1 MKYAPS
7 KWDPE
12 QYLRYSDERQRPLWD
27 LLDRVRTDPV
37 LAAVDLGCG
46 PGTST
51 VAVASRWPEAQVV
64 GIDNSQAMIDRAL
77 TPEAP
82 LPGAERATNG
92 DAVEPHVTYRA
103 ADIATWRPE
112 PESLDLVL
120 SNAALH
126 WVPGHTDLFAG
137 WVAALRPGGTLAFQV
152 PGNFDAPSHTLLAEL
167 AASVQWRGKLSGV
180 AGTVEAHHPL
190 DYYRSLRDIVSDVDV
205 WETTYCHRL
214 RGDDPVFEW
223 VRGTALLPYLE
234 CLSPADTSDFTSR
247 YKALLRSSYPKESSG
262 ETLLGFRRV
271 FVVAKKAA

>member
-37 LAAVDLGCG
+37 MSAVDLGCG

-51 VAVASRWPEAQVV
+51 VAIASRWPEAHVV
-64 GIDNSQAMIDRAL
+64 GIDSSEAMIERAL
-77 TPEAP
+77 APEA
-82 LPGAERATNG
+82 LGTTNE
-92 DAVEPHVTYRA
+92 DAGPPHVTYRTG
-103 ADIATWRPE
+103 DIATWRPA

-126 WVPGHTDLFAG
+126 WVPGHTDLFAS

-152 PGNFDAPSHTLLAEL
+152 PGNFDAPSHTMLAEL
-167 AASVQWRGKLSGV
+167 AASAQWRGKLSGV

-190 DYYRSLRDIVSDVDV
+190 DYYRSLRDLVSDVDV

-234 CLSPADTSDFTSR
+234 RLNPADTSDFTSR
-247 YKALLRSSYPKESSG
+247 YKALLRSAYPKESNG

-271 FVVAKKAA
+271 FVVATKAA